1 MENEKYTLK
10 EGMSQ
15 REVLDAIPNGPD
27 DLDAQTAL
35 NFLWDVFFPGRY
47 TIDTG
52 PAKQSNQVVVRR
64 LVERFYRQDT
74 RHRIADHLRAL
85 ADRIGG

>member
-10 EGMSQ
+10 EGMSRQ
-15 REVLDAIPNGPD
+15 EVLDAIPNGPD
-27 DLDAQTAL
+27 DLDAQTAI
-35 NFLWDVFFPGRY
+35 NFLWDVFFPGHY

-52 PAKQSNQVVVRR
+52 TAKQSNKVVVYR
-64 LVERFYRQDT
+64 LVKRFYRQDI
-74 RHRIADHLRAL
+74 RHMIADHLHSL